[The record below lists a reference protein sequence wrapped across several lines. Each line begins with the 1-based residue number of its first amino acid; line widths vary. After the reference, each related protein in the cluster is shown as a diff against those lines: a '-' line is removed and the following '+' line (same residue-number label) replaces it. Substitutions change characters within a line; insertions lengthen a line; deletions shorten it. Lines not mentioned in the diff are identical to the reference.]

1 MHFTHLL
8 LLTVPFAA
16 ATPDPLP
23 EIDDL
28 IDDITNIAES
38 AANWGGNF
46 ATSIYNEATS
56 LVDAVQTGD
65 TYSSMV
71 SNVNDIASAWET
83 GTSESATQT
92 AISLDSTPTHEAK
105 TSPAEG
111 LRAHGAAACLGY
123 GFVAFLG
130 VIVAL

>member
-8 LLTVPFAA
+8 LLLLTVPLAA
-16 ATPDPLP
+16 ATPNPQP
-23 EIDDL
+23 GINYL
-28 IDDITNIAES
+28 IDYVTNIAES
-38 AANWGGNF
+38 AADLGGGEF
-46 ATSIYNEATS
+46 ATNIYNEATS

-71 SNVNDIASAWET
+71 SKANDIAIDS
-83 GTSESATQT
+83 S
-92 AISLDSTPTHEAK
+92 DSTPTHEAQ

-123 GFVAFLG
+123 GVVAFFG

>member
-1 MHFTHLL
+1 MHFTRLL
-8 LLTVPFAA
+8 LLMVPLAA
-16 ATPDPLP
+16 ATPNPQP
-23 EIDDL
+23 GIDDL

-38 AANWGGNF
+38 AADWGGNF
-46 ATSIYNEATS
+46 ATNIYNEATS
-56 LVDAVQTGD
+56 LVNAVQTGA

-71 SNVNDIASAWET
+71 SKANDIASEWET
-83 GTSESATQT
+83 GTSESETQT
-92 AISLDSTPTHEAK
+92 ADSSDSTATHEAK

-123 GFVAFLG
+123 GIVAFLG